1 MNSQKDPHKG
11 GVCHFWHKANCLSG
25 LVELDIITPVQP
37 ITRVWG
43 GSILVS
49 LKLRTSSVRCKNVFM
64 KNKTFYYSPN
74 LTS

>member
-1 MNSQKDPHKG
+1 MNSQKDPLKG

-43 GSILVS
+43 WQYPCVTEIAHFI
-49 LKLRTSSVRCKNVFM
+49 CKM
-64 KNKTFYYSPN
+64 QKCIHEKQN
-74 LTS
+74 LLLFS